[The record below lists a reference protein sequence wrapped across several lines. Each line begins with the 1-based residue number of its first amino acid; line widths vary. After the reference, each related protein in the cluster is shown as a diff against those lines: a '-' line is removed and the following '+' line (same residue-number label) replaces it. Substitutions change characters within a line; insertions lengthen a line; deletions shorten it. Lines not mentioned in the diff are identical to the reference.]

1 MTCYRRLVTL
11 SKSQRG
17 KMEETEK
24 LEGQSCE
31 SNVQNWDEHIVPTRI
46 MRLTIKPPIP
56 SQTTGAFPKVY
67 LFCN

>member
-1 MTCYRRLVTL
+1 MTL

-31 SNVQNWDEHIVPTRI
+31 SHVEHIVPTRI

-56 SQTTGAFPKVY
+56 SQTTGAFPKIY

>member
-1 MTCYRRLVTL
+1 MTL

-24 LEGQSCE
+24 LEGQFCE
-31 SNVQNWDEHIVPTRI
+31 SNVQNKDEHIVPTRI
-46 MRLTIKPPIP
+46 MRLTIKPPIA
-56 SQTTGAFPKVY
+56 SQTTGAFSKVY

>member
-1 MTCYRRLVTL
+1 MTCYRRLMTL

-31 SNVQNWDEHIVPTRI
+31 SNVQN
-46 MRLTIKPPIP
+46 
-56 SQTTGAFPKVY
+56 
-67 LFCN
+67 

>member
-1 MTCYRRLVTL
+1 MVFSSIQWYSDVKLPVSIDSVVDYHMTCYRRLVSL

-31 SNVQNWDEHIVPTRI
+31 SNVQN
-46 MRLTIKPPIP
+46 
-56 SQTTGAFPKVY
+56 
-67 LFCN
+67 